1 MEVANSR
8 FDKNSKG
15 MTFDPSKVSLT
26 DVDPVSNVPYLHESF
41 VLHTFVPIR
50 YVRRQ
55 KPFDDPTFTGMYPDG
70 YRIPTV
76 LTKDNKGNVFK
87 KTTFDDA
94 VVCMMV
100 GKETVGPDDEN
111 AKDIDILTNYDQMR
125 PGYLCLHAK
134 NQSRP
139 TKSAPAI
146 SRERTK
152 TMLQS
157 EVTSRGTSSRTYL
170 RKQNQIH
177 EESQIAED
185 NESLTPRTISAT
197 PIMKTR
203 RKKLPDNVEY
213 ALALKHPSWP
223 EVASEWG
230 TRGRNFGWPGKRI
243 ENKIQSSGCHVTPG
257 AHPKSEDPDVEW
269 EFTFFEAERTLDKE
283 AISSVQRQCFI
294 VFCLLCM
301 ECIEKKAIS
310 LRQLKSV
317 LYFTCETTDPQV
329 WRTNKAV
336 CVNKLLDTLLDGVR
350 NANLPDYFVPKNNTI
365 SHLEKEQLMQLDSDI
380 SAVRNNTAQF
390 LLNLTDSCAFVNIF
404 PFYCNVNELF
414 KPFILNAEEFSKKQE
429 IEKAVRALLTVTD
442 ELCSSF
448 YLDAGFE
455 TYEESYEEIH
465 IYVQSLIAHGVSGF
479 EEAIE
484 YFIKPLQGDSEAQKH
499 LQYLPQLLSQKNISL
514 SEKLPPFEIWRPI
527 RMCRLL
533 IQKFANDK
541 EGSHLYDHLG
551 CMYHSASKVFEDQR
565 QDTLKKA
572 DAAFKD
578 AIGKQD
584 CGIGTYVDYG
594 RFLCKTKKYEDS
606 LPLLR
611 KVVLKELKKPESV
624 NFYGCMESLVADE
637 YIQREIEATDGLE
650 ILSCAYALYLTCEC
664 YMKLKKKNDL
674 MKCLEQYSDFCKQIK
689 DPQSIALL
697 GYTRMKLHQFKKAA
711 ACFKQVQ
718 YLQPENKLVK
728 ANITACE
735 KHEARD
741 VPDDQLNIEKKLT
754 KLSLWK

>member
-1 MEVANSR
+1 
-8 FDKNSKG
+8 
-15 MTFDPSKVSLT
+15 MTFDPNKVSLT
-26 DVDPVSNVPYLHESF
+26 DVDPVSNVPYLHQSF

-55 KPFDDPTFTGMYPDG
+55 KPFDDPIFTGMYPEG

-76 LTKDNKGNVFK
+76 LTNDTKGNVLK

-94 VVCMMV
+94 VICMMV

-111 AKDIDILTNYDQMR
+111 AKDIDILTNLGYTR
-125 PGYLCLHAK
+125 PGYLYLDPKGQTRQA
-134 NQSRP
+134 
-139 TKSAPAI
+139 KSAPAI

-157 EVTSRGTSSRTYL
+157 EISSRGTSSRTYL
-170 RKQNQIH
+170 RKQNQMND
-177 EESQIAED
+177 ESDIAEE
-185 NESLTPRTISAT
+185 NESLTPRSFSAK
-197 PIMKTR
+197 PSAKTK

-213 ALALKHPSWP
+213 AFALKHPSWP
-223 EVASEWG
+223 EPASEWG

-243 ENKIQSSGCHVTPG
+243 EKKILSIGCHVTPG
-257 AHPKSEDPDVEW
+257 AHPKSEDPDGIEW
-269 EFTFFEAERTLDKE
+269 EYTFYEAERVLDKE

-301 ECIEKKAIS
+301 ECLEKKSVS

-317 LYFTCETTDPQV
+317 LYFACETTDPQI

-336 CVNKLLDTLLDGVR
+336 CVNKLLDSLLDGIR
-350 NANLPDYFVPKNNTI
+350 NANLPDYFIPKNNTL
-365 SHLEKEQLMQLDSDI
+365 SHLEKEQLVQLDTDI
-380 SAVRNNTAQF
+380 SAARKNPAQF
-390 LLNLTDSCAFVNIF
+390 LLQYTNSCAFVNIF
-404 PFYCNVNELF
+404 PFYCNVGELF
-414 KPFILNAEEFSKKQE
+414 KPFMLNADEFSKKQE
-429 IEKAVRALLTVTD
+429 TEKAVRALLTVTD

-455 TYEESYEEIH
+455 SYEESYEEIH
-465 IYVQSLIAHGVSGF
+465 IYIQSLIAHGVSGF
-479 EEAIE
+479 EETIE
-484 YFIKPLQGDSEAQKH
+484 YFIKPLQGDKEAQKH
-499 LQYLPQLLSQKNISL
+499 LQFLPQLLSQKNISL
-514 SEKLPPFEIWRPI
+514 SEKLPKHEIWRPI

-533 IQKFANDK
+533 IQKFANGK
-541 EGSHLYDHLG
+541 EGSHLFDHLG

-578 AIGKQD
+578 ALGKDD

-611 KVVLKELKKPESV
+611 KVVLKELKNPESM
-624 NFYGCMESLVADE
+624 NFYGRMESLVADE
-637 YIQREIEATDGLE
+637 FVQREIEATDGFE

-664 YMKLKKKNDL
+664 HIQLKKKGDL
-674 MKCLEQYSDFCKQIK
+674 MKSLKQFEDLCSQLK
-689 DPQSIALL
+689 DPQSLALL
-697 GYTRMKLHQFKKAA
+697 GYTLMKLHQFKKAGA
-711 ACFKQVQ
+711 FFKQVQ
-718 YLQPENKLVK
+718 ELQPQNKLVK
-728 ANITACE
+728 DNIAACE
-735 KHEARD
+735 KHKARNVSD
-741 VPDDQLNIEKKLT
+741 EELNLDKKLT
-754 KLSLWK
+754 KLSLWA